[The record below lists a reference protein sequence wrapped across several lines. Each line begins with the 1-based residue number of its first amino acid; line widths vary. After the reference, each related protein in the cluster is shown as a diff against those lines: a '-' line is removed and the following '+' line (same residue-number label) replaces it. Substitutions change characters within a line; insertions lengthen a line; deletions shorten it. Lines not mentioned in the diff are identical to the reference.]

1 METLKLVTTEGEE
14 IIWYQNQTIIL
25 QNFFRENLLAI
36 KMKKTQ
42 ITMNEPAYLQL
53 SILDLSKTV
62 MYEFG
67 MIT

>member
-36 KMKKTQ
+36 EMKKTQ

-53 SILDLSKTV
+53 
-62 MYEFG
+62 
-67 MIT
+67 

>member
-25 QNFFRENLLAI
+25 QKFFRENLLAI
-36 KMKKTQ
+36 EMKKTQ